1 MSRGVAEALPT
12 FPAEAAVALA
22 NSVQADELDDR
33 CGAPSTHVAPA
44 CLQQHPCARSAPSPR
59 GVRLT
64 AGVGDGFVARER

>member
-33 CGAPSTHVAPA
+33 CGAPSTRMVPA
-44 CLQQHPCARSAPSPR
+44 CLQQHPVHGPHPRLAESA
-59 GVRLT
+59 
-64 AGVGDGFVARER
+64 